1 VLRSYRMRILIT
13 ADLHY
18 NNPRSR
24 RLADELIDE
33 MRSAPADVLLLIGDT
48 AASAGDDLERCLSR
62 FEGFAGPKL
71 FVAGNHELWTRGED
85 SYRLWKEELP
95 RRVKALGWRW
105 LETEPFVAGGWG
117 IVGSVGWYDYSF
129 AYESLGIPRRFYERK
144 ISPGAAAVVGM
155 ADLVEG
161 FDDVPEPMKQVYARW
176 NDGKFVKL
184 GRSDEQFVVELEAKL
199 EGHLA
204 GLKGVGSVLVAMHHL
219 PFREMLPPP
228 HTAQWDF
235 VKAFL
240 GAARLGETILKHE
253 NVKMVICGHTHLP
266 MEGQVGGVRAIN
278 IGSGYRVKRYR
289 VIELG

>member
-1 VLRSYRMRILIT
+1 L
-13 ADLHY
+13 
-18 NNPRSR
+18 
-24 RLADELIDE
+24 EE
-33 MRSAPADVLLLIGDT
+33 K
-48 AASAGDDLERCLSR
+48 LER
-62 FEGFAGPKL
+62 
-71 FVAGNHELWTRGED
+71 
-85 SYRLWKEELP
+85 
-95 RRVKALGWRW
+95 
-105 LETEPFVAGGWG
+105 
-117 IVGSVGWYDYSF
+117 
-129 AYESLGIPRRFYERK
+129 
-144 ISPGAAAVVGM
+144 
-155 ADLVEG
+155 
-161 FDDVPEPMKQVYARW
+161 Q
-176 NDGKFVKL
+176 
-184 GRSDEQFVVELEAKL
+184 
-199 EGHLA
+199 LA